1 MDMFTKKVVRNTE
14 KARKR
19 IIGPLKKR
27 NINMKRILK
36 QKDNALKK
44 VNKKKMRFNTYF
56 KYNIK
61 IIKKL
66 LFIMK
71 KDFIFKEKPTGNI
84 FKRIIKKRKKP
95 FNFEIFTKVRKYGT
109 ARRPV
114 DRKQYQRNQ
123 LRSIVTKVKYLV
135 NRMIKEK
142 RIPKYFEKI
151 TKKSN
156 RREFRRIHK
165 QKKKFNRELYL
176 RKKYTIY
183 VDLLLIDPPKKKK
196 KIFSMT
202 SYRHFIKSAKFYPHI
217 FQFIYAY
224 PFSAQAIGNIFS
236 IPLNIENFI
245 STRKE
250 DFLNFLLFGANFVQE
265 EQIVK
270 KNYISITQKIKELV
284 KKIIKKNIINK
295 KFKFIMAEQKKQRI
309 MGINYNP
316 FYKRKKRLISRKRIK
331 KKKLNTQLSYFRSLK
346 INKIL
351 KNNNSDKKL
360 IKLFFIL
367 DKLVNKKK
375 IKKDIFVVKNKI
387 SAFDFFYKK
396 HITELMS
403 FLNITK

>member
-1 MDMFTKKVVRNTE
+1 MDMFTEKVVRNTE

-19 IIGPLKKR
+19 ITGPLKKR

-36 QKDNALKK
+36 QKGAVLKK
-44 VNKKKMRFNTYF
+44 INKKRITFNTYF
-56 KYNIK
+56 KYNTK

-71 KDFIFKEKPTGNI
+71 KDFMFKEKPTWNV
-84 FKRIIKKRKKP
+84 FKRRIKNRKEP
-95 FNFEIFTKVRKYGT
+95 FKFEVFTKVRKYGT

-123 LRSIVTKVKYLV
+123 LRSIVTKVKNIV
-135 NRMIKEK
+135 NRMIKQK
-142 RIPKYFEKI
+142 RIPKYFEKM

-156 RREFRRIHK
+156 RRQFRRIHK
-165 QKKKFNRELYL
+165 ETKKSNRELYL

-202 SYRHFIKSAKFYPHI
+202 SYRHFINLAKFYPHI

-224 PFSAQAIGNIFS
+224 PFSAQAIGNIFK
-236 IPLNIENFI
+236 IPLNIKSFI
-245 STRKE
+245 STRKKE
-250 DFLNFLLFGANFVQE
+250 FLNFLLFGANFAQE
-265 EQIVK
+265 ERIIK
-270 KNYISITQKIKELV
+270 KNYISITQKIKQLV
-284 KKIIKKNIINK
+284 KKIIKKNIVNK
-295 KFKFIMAEQKKQRI
+295 KFKFLIGEQKKQKI

-316 FYKRKKRLISRKRIK
+316 FYQKRKRLISRKRIK
-331 KKKLNTQLSYFRSLK
+331 KKKLNRQLSHFKSIK

-351 KNNNSDKKL
+351 KNNNPDKKL

-375 IKKDIFVVKNKI
+375 VKKDNPVIKNKI